1 MKALDSSFRDPHGFL
16 TTHEGKLYRVVTE
29 LGRKDFDLLIA
40 SRLYEKLCSLGKII
54 PHQEVSNP
62 PFPKGS
68 FYKVLAPEIIPFIS
82 YPYEWSF
89 SQLQDAALLTLAIQ
103 KEALTHGLSLKDA
116 SFFNVQFI
124 GSRPI
129 FIDTLSFEKRED
141 TPWVAYRQFCQHFLG
156 PLLLMKYR
164 APDFN
169 RHLRSHLDGFP
180 LSFTASL
187 LPLKAKLKGGVFL
200 HILLHAGSQKKHENH
215 SSPGLKG
222 LKSFSLNRQLALVDH
237 LEALVRG
244 LKLSVKKT
252 EWSDYTSQTQH
263 YSDEAMNFK
272 KEFVSRCLAAS
283 GEKMV
288 WDLGGNTGE
297 FSRLAVEKGMYA
309 VCFDQDPLCVEKNY
323 RAMRGDHSLL
333 LPLLLDLGNPT
344 PAIGWG
350 HAERMSLVQRGKA
363 GVVLALALVHHL
375 RITSNIPLKRIAEF
389 LSQCT
394 DKLIIEF
401 VPKDDPMA
409 ELLTAGRKD
418 IFNDYTPEAFEES
431 FARFFPNRTK
441 AGIPGS
447 KRVLYSFKK

>member
-1 MKALDSSFRDPHGFL
+1 MKPLDSSFRDPHGFL
-16 TTHEGKLYRVVTE
+16 TTHEGKLYRIVTE
-29 LGRKDFDLLIA
+29 QGREDYDLLIA
-40 SRLYEKLCSLGKII
+40 SRLYERLRSSGKMVG
-54 PHQEVSNP
+54 HLEEADL
-62 PFPKGS
+62 PFEGA
-68 FYKVLAPEIIPFIS
+68 YKVLAPEIIPFIS

-103 KEALTHGLSLKDA
+103 KEALNHGLSLKDA

-180 LSFTASL
+180 LSFIASL
-187 LPLKAKLKGGVFL
+187 LPLKAKFKSGVL
-200 HILLHAGSQKKHENH
+200 MHILLHAGSQKKHENCAVPPQ
-215 SSPGLKG
+215 SLKCFGLQK
-222 LKSFSLNRQLALVDH
+222 QLALIDH
-237 LEALVRG
+237 LESLVRS
-244 LKLSVKKT
+244 LKLPVQKT
-252 EWSDYTSQTQH
+252 EWGDYTSQTQH
-263 YSDEAMNFK
+263 YCEEAMNFK
-272 KEFVSRCLAAS
+272 KEFVSKALTAS
-283 GEKMV
+283 GEKTV
-288 WDLGGNTGE
+288 WDLGGNTGD
-297 FSRLAVEKGMYA
+297 FSRLAAEKGMYA

-323 RAMRGDHSLL
+323 RAMRTSGSSL

-350 HAERMSLVQRGKA
+350 HTERMSLLQRSPA
-363 GVVLALALVHHL
+363 GVVLALALMHHL
-375 RITSNIPLKRIAEF
+375 RITANIPLKKMAVF

-394 DKLIIEF
+394 GKLIIEF

-409 ELLTAGRKD
+409 RILTAGRKD
-418 IFNDYTPEAFEES
+418 IFDDYTEKIFQES
-431 FARFFPNRTK
+431 FAPYFPKWTK

-447 KRVLYSFKK
+447 QRVLYSFSK